1 VRSRLAAG
9 WRDLGPRDRGAL
21 ARVAGL
27 AWDGAFT
34 LERAMAALD
43 RDERGTI
50 RAVESLIDTGAV
62 TSPSGEVTAHAA
74 LYEVPRLL
82 CLYVREAAGPEETG
96 VREPALSFGGGAP
109 RLLSRG

>member
-1 VRSRLAAG
+1 
-9 WRDLGPRDRGAL
+9 
-21 ARVAGL
+21 VAGL
-27 AWDGAFT
+27 AEGGCFT
-34 LERAMAALD
+34 LEGAMAALD

-82 CLYVREAAGPEETG
+82 CLYVREEAGPEG
-96 VREPALSFGGGAP
+96 AGAREPALSPGSGAS

>member
-1 VRSRLAAG
+1 TRGVVTHSPPVGDPAPGAA
-9 WRDLGPRDRGAL
+9 
-21 ARVAGL
+21 
-27 AWDGAFT
+27 
-34 LERAMAALD
+34 
-43 RDERGTI
+43 
-50 RAVESLIDTGAV
+50 DT
-62 TSPSGEVTAHAA
+62 PHAA